1 LEKFSG
7 SRFVNVGRKSK
18 KQQQRIEELLKG
30 FLVII
35 ALGSYLYTNSIVAT
49 GSILIFVIIT
59 LIFLA
64 VLRAKIESDKLRKSG
79 IHEIDSMDGIQ
90 FEYYLKELFQSF
102 GYKAQVT
109 KSSGD
114 FGADLILR
122 KNERKIVVQAK
133 RYSNNVGIKA
143 VQEIS
148 AATKY
153 YKAHEGWVVSNSF
166 FTKAAVEL
174 AATVNVRLIDRNK
187 LIDSILKINPS
198 AIPDPKNVIRVV
210 KGKEKGN
217 RG

>member
-1 LEKFSG
+1 
-7 SRFVNVGRKSK
+7 VGRKSK
-18 KQQQRIEELLKG
+18 KQQRQIEELLQA

-59 LIFLA
+59 LIILA
-64 VLRAKIESDKLRKSG
+64 VLRAKMESDKLRKSG

-102 GYKAQVT
+102 GYNAQVT

-122 KNERKIVVQAK
+122 KNGKKIVVQAK

-148 AATKY
+148 AAIKY
-153 YKAHEGWVVSNSF
+153 YNAHEGWVVSNSF

-174 AATVNVRLIDRNK
+174 ATTVDVRLIDRNK
-187 LIDSILKINPS
+187 LIDSILRINPS
-198 AIPDPKNVIRVV
+198 AVPDPNGVIRLA
-210 KGKEKGN
+210 KGKGIGDRK
-217 RG
+217 R

>member
-1 LEKFSG
+1 
-7 SRFVNVGRKSK
+7 VGRKSK
-18 KQQQRIEELLKG
+18 KQQRQIEELLQA

-59 LIFLA
+59 LIILA
-64 VLRAKIESDKLRKSG
+64 VLRAKMESDKLRKSG

-102 GYKAQVT
+102 GYNAQVT

-122 KNERKIVVQAK
+122 KNGKKIVVQAK

-148 AATKY
+148 AAMKY
-153 YKAHEGWVVSNSF
+153 YNAHEGWVVSNSF

-174 AATVNVRLIDRNK
+174 AATVDVRLIDRNK
-187 LIDSILKINPS
+187 LIDSILRINPS
-198 AIPDPKNVIRVV
+198 AVPDPNGVIRLA
-210 KGKEKGN
+210 KGKGIGDRK
-217 RG
+217 